1 MMLTM
6 LLQRVV
12 RRPFAA
18 IAGAAMLSLACA
30 TAMPSTSSAGSAVA
44 APQFGSWGVDLS
56 AMDKSVKPGDNFFMF
71 VNGSWYKKAVIPA
84 DRISTGV
91 ADDIQIRT
99 EKQMKALVASLAA
112 KPYDRLNA
120 DGKKLRDLYDA
131 FVDQKA
137 IDAAGLAPA
146 KKDLDFIANL
156 KTLDDVAG
164 AMGAPGINLE
174 SPLSVGIET
183 DAKHSNRYAVVAG
196 QSGLPMERDYYLKND
211 KALAAIR
218 AAYKKHL
225 AEMFMLAGM
234 NDPDRRAAA
243 IYAVEYKLAEAQWS
257 NAENRNV
264 DKLYNPMSFAQLK
277 ALAPDFPWDFYIKAT
292 GIPLSS
298 PRGERQVIV
307 AQLSAFPKIARIFAQ
322 TPVSVWRDYLTV
334 HYLDSY
340 STYLP
345 KPFDNA
351 SFAFFGKVLHG
362 QTQQLPRS
370 TRATYAL
377 NRMSFALG
385 KLYVAKYFPPESK
398 AKIVALVGNLIK
410 AYDADI
416 RTLTWMTP
424 ATRDKAL
431 EKLHHMAV
439 QVGYPPH
446 WRDYSALVIK
456 RDDLLGDIERN
467 NAFGWHRVLVRLDK
481 PVDRNEWP
489 YGPQTVNAGNDPT
502 TNRIV
507 FPAAFL
513 QPPFFDPHA
522 DDAVNYG
529 AIGEVI
535 GHEISHSFDDQG
547 SKFDANGSLNSW
559 WTPADRRAFE
569 AKAKMLGAQYDSY
582 EPLPGLH
589 VNGALTM
596 GENIADN
603 AGAAIALKAY
613 HLSLNGKPASVI
625 DGYTGDQRFFLALG
639 QDQRSKQQDGFL
651 RQQILSDPHTPDKY
665 RAIGITRNQDAWY
678 AAFGVKPGDKYY
690 LPPDQR
696 VHMW

>member
-1 MMLTM
+1 
-6 LLQRVV
+6 
-12 RRPFAA
+12 
-18 IAGAAMLSLACA
+18 MLSLACA
-30 TAMPSTSSAGSAVA
+30 MAIPSAATAGSAVG

-56 AMDKSVKPGDNFFMF
+56 AMDKSVKPGDNFFTY
-71 VNGSWYKKAVIPA
+71 VNGSWYKKTIIPP
-84 DRISTGV
+84 DRGSTGV
-91 ADDIQIRT
+91 VDNIQILT
-99 EKQMKALVASLAA
+99 EKQVKALVAALAA
-112 KPYDRLNA
+112 KPYNSLNA
-120 DGKKLRDLYDA
+120 DEKKLRDLYDA
-131 FVDQKA
+131 FLDQKA
-137 IDAAGLAPA
+137 IDAASLTPA
-146 KKDLDFIANL
+146 KKNLGFIASL
-156 KTLDDVAG
+156 KTLDDVAA
-164 AMGAPGINLE
+164 AMGAPGLNLE
-174 SPLSVGIET
+174 SPLSLGIDT
-183 DAKHSNRYAVVAG
+183 NPKDSNQYAVVAV
-196 QSGLPMERDYYLKND
+196 QSGLPMNRDYYLKEGT
-211 KALAAIR
+211 ALAAVR
-218 AAYKKHL
+218 EAYKRHL
-225 AEMFMLAGM
+225 AQMFALVGLS
-234 NDPDRRAAA
+234 NPDQRAAA
-243 IYAVEYKLAEAQWS
+243 VYALEYKLAEAQWS
-257 NAENRNV
+257 NAENRDV

-277 ALAPDFPWDFYIKAT
+277 ALAPEFPWDSYIKAT
-292 GIPLSS
+292 GISQS
-298 PRGERQVIV
+298 GPRGERQVIV

-322 TPVSVWRDYLTV
+322 TSVPVWRDYLTV

-340 STYLP
+340 SAFLP
-345 KPFDNA
+345 QQFDDA
-351 SFAFFGKVLHG
+351 SFAFFGKVLNG
-362 QTQQLPRS
+362 QAKQLPRS

-385 KLYVAKYFPPESK
+385 KLYVAKYFPPASK
-398 AKIVALVGNLIK
+398 AKIVALVDNLIK

-424 ATRDKAL
+424 ATREKAL
-431 EKLHHMAV
+431 QKLHKLAV

-456 RDDLLGDIERN
+456 RDDLLGDIERS
-467 NAFGWHRVLVRLDK
+467 NAFGWHRVLARLDK

-489 YGPQTVNAGNDPT
+489 YGPQTVNAANDGS
-502 TNRIV
+502 TNRIL

-513 QPPFFDPHA
+513 QPPLFDPHA

-529 AIGEVI
+529 AIGQVI

-547 SKFDANGSLNSW
+547 SKFDADGALNNW
-559 WTPADRRAFE
+559 WKPADRQAFE

-613 HLSLNGKPASVI
+613 HLSLNGKPAPVI
-625 DGYTGDQRFFLALG
+625 DGYTGDQRFYLALG
-639 QDQRSKQQDGFL
+639 QMERSRQQDGSL
-651 RQQILSDPHTPDKY
+651 RQQVLSDPHTPDEY

-678 AAFGVKPGDKYY
+678 AAFAVKPGDKYY